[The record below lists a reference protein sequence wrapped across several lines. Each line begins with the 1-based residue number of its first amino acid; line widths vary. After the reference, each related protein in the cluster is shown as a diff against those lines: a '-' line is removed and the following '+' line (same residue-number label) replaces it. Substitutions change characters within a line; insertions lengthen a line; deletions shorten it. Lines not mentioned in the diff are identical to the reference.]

1 MGTKRVPRLT
11 CWAWPWRTR
20 ARFSSQE
27 PSSMPR
33 MATPADSSPS
43 SRPHTRSRGFTATST
58 TSWPRLKGKES
69 AMEILSEQ
77 RRKPGPAAPARLA
90 REHLADLVGV
100 LELPTEPGPFQ
111 RAQARMRAGQDEGLE
126 VLRQI
131 PAHAIVRLAEHRP
144 VVVAGGRDALD
155 AIQKK
160 AAQLQAKAVALHLAA
175 A

>member
-77 RRKPGPAAPARLA
+77 RRKPGPAAPAGLA
-90 REHLADLVGV
+90 REHLADLIAV

-111 RAQARMRAGQDEGLE
+111 RGLERLRAAGHLDAEALRQTQARVRAGQDEGLE
-126 VLRQI
+126 
-131 PAHAIVRLAEHRP
+131 
-144 VVVAGGRDALD
+144 
-155 AIQKK
+155 
-160 AAQLQAKAVALHLAA
+160 
-175 A
+175 